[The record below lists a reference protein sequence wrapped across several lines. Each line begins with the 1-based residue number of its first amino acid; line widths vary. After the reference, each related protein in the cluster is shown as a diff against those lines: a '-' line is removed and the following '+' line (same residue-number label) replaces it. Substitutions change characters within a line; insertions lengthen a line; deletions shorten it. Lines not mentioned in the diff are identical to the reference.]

1 VSRASR
7 SSSVGLSSSSSNI
20 RGSPTNGGSVG
31 GPGAHS
37 FDPDS
42 TNDEYDI
49 SRINERRAQS

>member
-7 SSSVGLSSSSSNI
+7 SSSVGLSSSSNI